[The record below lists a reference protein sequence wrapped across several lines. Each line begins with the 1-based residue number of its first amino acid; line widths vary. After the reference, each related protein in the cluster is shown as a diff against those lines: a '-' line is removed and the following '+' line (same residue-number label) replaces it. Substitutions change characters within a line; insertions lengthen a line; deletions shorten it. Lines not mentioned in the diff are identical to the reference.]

1 MLIDLVYK
9 NCTILFTKKFKKSSN
24 NYDAHDIGISLFRL
38 LNNLENEMEA
48 FPWKISECH
57 VHCLL
62 LKVGDGGN
70 ITVY

>member
-48 FPWKISECH
+48 FP
-57 VHCLL
+57 
-62 LKVGDGGN
+62 
-70 ITVY
+70 